1 MSKNEELKQKAEEW
15 VKSGKP
21 CIYRHGWAYRGAM
34 AREITQEKAL
44 ELLPQY
50 SFGMGFYELS
60 FIKHNGQDVLE
71 FNELSEN
78 DLY

>member
-1 MSKNEELKQKAEEW
+1 MSNSELKKQAEEW

-21 CIYRHGWAYRGAM
+21 CIYRYGWAYKGAG
-34 AREITQEKAL
+34 AREITTEKAQV
-44 ELLPQY
+44 LLPQY

-60 FIKHNGQDVLE
+60 FTKHNGQEVLQ

>member
-1 MSKNEELKQKAEEW
+1 MSNSELKKQAEEW

-21 CIYRHGWAYRGAM
+21 CIYRYGWAYKG
-34 AREITQEKAL
+34 AREITTEKAQA
-44 ELLPQY
+44 LLPQY

-60 FIKHNGQDVLE
+60 FTKHNGQEVLQ

>member
-1 MSKNEELKQKAEEW
+1 MSNSELKKQAEEW

-21 CIYRHGWAYRGAM
+21 CIYRYGWAYKGAG
-34 AREITQEKAL
+34 AREITTEKAL

-50 SFGMGFYELS
+50 SFGVGFYELS
-60 FIKHNGQDVLE
+60 FRKHNGQDVLE

>member
-1 MSKNEELKQKAEEW
+1 MSNSELKKQAEEW

-21 CIYRHGWAYRGAM
+21 CIYRYGWAYKGAG
-34 AREITQEKAL
+34 AREITTEKAQA
-44 ELLPQY
+44 LLPQY
-50 SFGMGFYELS
+50 SFGTGFYELS
-60 FIKHNGQDVLE
+60 FTKHNGQEVLQ

>member
-1 MSKNEELKQKAEEW
+1 MSNSELKEQAEEW

-21 CIYRHGWAYRGAM
+21 CIYRYGWAYKGAG
-34 AREITQEKAL
+34 AREITTEKAQA
-44 ELLPQY
+44 LLPQY
-50 SFGMGFYELS
+50 SFGVGFYELS
-60 FIKHNGQDVLE
+60 FTKHNGQEVLQ

>member
-1 MSKNEELKQKAEEW
+1 MRKNEDLKKQAEEW

-21 CIYRHGWAYRGAM
+21 CIYRYGWAYRGAR
-34 AREITQEKAL
+34 AREITQEKAS
-44 ELLPQY
+44 ELLPKY

-60 FIKHNGQDVLE
+60 FTKHDGQEVLE
-71 FNELSEN
+71 FNELSAN

>member
-1 MSKNEELKQKAEEW
+1 MSNSELKKQAEEW

-21 CIYRHGWAYRGAM
+21 CIYSYGWAYKGAG
-34 AREITQEKAL
+34 AREITTEKAQA
-44 ELLPQY
+44 LLPQN

-60 FIKHNGQDVLE
+60 FTKHNGQEVLQ
-71 FNELSEN
+71 FNGLSEN